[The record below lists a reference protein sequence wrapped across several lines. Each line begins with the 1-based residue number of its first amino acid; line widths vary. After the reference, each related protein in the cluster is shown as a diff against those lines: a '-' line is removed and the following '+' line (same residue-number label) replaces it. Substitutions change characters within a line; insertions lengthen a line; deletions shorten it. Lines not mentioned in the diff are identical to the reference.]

1 LPPKEWRKAADT
13 AHAGKRRLPT
23 RLRQECTMVI
33 DFKTQ
38 PPTPL
43 PVPERP
49 SGTAPAESRTDNR
62 PAAEASGTAQSE
74 AVRIS
79 DQGRS
84 LQRLEQQLPAGEVR
98 EGKVAE
104 IRRAID
110 EGRYQPNP
118 EQTARKMLSF
128 ERMLDQ

>member
-1 LPPKEWRKAADT
+1 
-13 AHAGKRRLPT
+13 
-23 RLRQECTMVI
+23 MVI

-38 PPTPL
+38 PPAPL
-43 PVPERP
+43 PVPERSGGVTP
-49 SGTAPAESRTDNR
+49 SESRTSEKT
-62 PAAEASGTAQSE
+62 AVQTSGIGPSE

-98 EGKVAE
+98 EDKVAE

-110 EGRYQPNP
+110 EGRYQPNF
-118 EQTARKMLSF
+118 EQTARKMLDF

>member
-1 LPPKEWRKAADT
+1 
-13 AHAGKRRLPT
+13 
-23 RLRQECTMVI
+23 MVI

-49 SGTAPAESRTDNR
+49 SGTAPTESRAGDR
-62 PAAEASGTAQSE
+62 PAVEKSRTGQSE

-84 LQRLEQQLPAGEVR
+84 LQRLEQLPADEVR

>member
-1 LPPKEWRKAADT
+1 
-13 AHAGKRRLPT
+13 
-23 RLRQECTMVI
+23 MVI

-43 PVPERP
+43 PIPERP
-49 SGTAPAESRTDNR
+49 GGIAPSESRSGDSAAVQR
-62 PAAEASGTAQSE
+62 PGTGPSE

-79 DQGRS
+79 DHGRS

-98 EGKVAE
+98 EDKVAE
-104 IRRAID
+104 IRRAIA
-110 EGRYQPNP
+110 EGRYQPNL
-118 EQTARKMLSF
+118 EQTARKMVDF

>member
-1 LPPKEWRKAADT
+1 
-13 AHAGKRRLPT
+13 
-23 RLRQECTMVI
+23 MVI

-84 LQRLEQQLPAGEVR
+84 LQRLEQQRPAGEVR
-98 EGKVAE
+98 EGRVAE